1 MKKQTLPRR
10 TFLEFLGKGAV
21 SVAVIPSFLQSCAG
35 PATEEEQRQAA
46 NFVLKGIQPTD
57 ADEVILCDGLDY
69 KLLIRWDDPIN
80 ASERFG
86 FNNDFL
92 AFLPDSPGNSE
103 SGLLW
108 VNHEYTNPFFVSNHR
123 DGDPI
128 TKEKVDKERYSVGG
142 TFVKVKKEDGVW
154 KIVEDQKNRRITGE
168 TSMDLVWNEPIE
180 GSQLAEGMVGNCSGG
195 LTPWG
200 TILTCEENYD
210 MFYGEMHFDGM
221 AEKSLY
227 GWPKFYPNPPQHYG
241 WVVEIDPQTG
251 SCKKHISLGRCAH
264 ECATVKQ
271 LEDGR
276 LVVYTGDDKN
286 DECLYKFIGSEPNSL
301 DEGQLYVANLEAGRW
316 ESLNLAERPEL
327 QEVFD
332 NQTDVQVYLRNASKL
347 VGGSKLDRPEDIEID
362 PVTGNVLVALTNNLP
377 AGNYYGQILK
387 IMEKDGKYDSL
398 EFEADTFLAGGEET
412 GFACPDN
419 MAFDPKGNLWFT
431 SDISGS
437 KMNAG
442 EYTSFKNN
450 GLFLVPRSGEQ
461 AGEVIQVAS
470 APTDAEFTGPFF
482 SPDGR
487 TLFLSVQHP
496 GELSDADKLTSHWP
510 DGGEAIPRPSVIT
523 IQGDLL
529 NHLMA

>member
-10 TFLEFLGKGAV
+10 TFIEFLGKGAV

-35 PATEEEQRQAA
+35 PATEEQKQQAA
-46 NFVLKGIQPTD
+46 EFVLKGIAPSD
-57 ADEVILCDGLDY
+57 ADEVILCEGLESN
-69 KLLIRWDDPIN
+69 LLIRWGDPIN
-80 ASERFG
+80 SSETFG
-86 FNNDFL
+86 FNNDYL
-92 AFLPDSPGNSE
+92 AFLPDTPGNSE

-108 VNHEYTNPFFVSNHR
+108 VNHEYTHPFFVSNYSEGQER
-123 DGDPI
+123 
-128 TKEKVDKERYSVGG
+128 TKEQVDKERYSVGG
-142 TFVKVKKEDGVW
+142 SFVKVVKEDGQW
-154 KIVEDQKNRRITGE
+154 KVVEDAKSRRITGE
-168 TSMDLVWNEPIE
+168 TPMDLIWKEPIE
-180 GSQLAEGMVGNCSGG
+180 GSTVAEGMVGNCSGG
-195 LTPWG
+195 FTPWG

-210 MFYGEMHFDGM
+210 MCYGEHLHDGTK
-221 AEKSLY
+221 EESYY
-227 GWPKFYPNPPQHYG
+227 GWEKFYPNPPQHYG
-241 WVVEIDPQTG
+241 WVVEIDPETG

-301 DEGQLYVANLEAGRW
+301 DEGQLYVANMEAGRW
-316 ESLNLAERPEL
+316 ESLKLEDRPEL
-327 QEVFD
+327 QQEFE
-332 NQTDVQVYLRNASKL
+332 NQTDVLVYLRKSSKL

-362 PVTGNVLVALTNNLP
+362 PVTGNVLVALTNNIP
-377 AGNYYGQILK
+377 AGNYHGKILK
-387 IMEKDGKYDSL
+387 IMEKDGKYDAL
-398 EFEADTFLAGGEET
+398 EFTADTYLAGGEET

-442 EYTSFKNN
+442 EYTAFKNN
-450 GLFLVPRSGEQ
+450 GLFLVPRNGEQ

-482 SPDGR
+482 SPDGK

-496 GELSDADKLTSHWP
+496 GELSNSKKLTSHWP

-523 IQGDLL
+523 LQGKLL
-529 NHLMA
+529 ESLMA